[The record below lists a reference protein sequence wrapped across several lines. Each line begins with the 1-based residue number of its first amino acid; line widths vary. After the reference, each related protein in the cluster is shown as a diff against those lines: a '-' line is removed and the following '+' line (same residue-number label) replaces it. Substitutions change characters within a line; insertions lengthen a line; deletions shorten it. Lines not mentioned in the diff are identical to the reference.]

1 MEKEKETLDENI
13 TEETNNEVKDNEAE
27 NTKAENIETEY
38 EKIMDELG
46 KEVAGTIGKE
56 DF

>member
-27 NTKAENIETEY
+27 NTDNAERAE
-38 EKIMDELG
+38 EK
-46 KEVAGTIGKE
+46 
-56 DF
+56 